1 MSAISLPKLP
11 AIASSPIAVEV
22 LNGLTE
28 RPKTLSPWL
37 FYDEAGSRLFE
48 EITELPEYYVTRT
61 ERQILA
67 QHADE
72 IVAAAAGGR
81 DLSIIELGAG
91 TATKTGLLLNAAVG
105 LQGSVTYYPIDV
117 SETALEEA
125 RTRLE
130 AELPEVTVEPI
141 VADYTEGMRQNGA
154 SHAGRRL
161 VLYIGSSIGNFSPAD
176 AVEVLRGVRAQL
188 LPGDCLLLGTD
199 MVKDTNMLLAAY
211 DDAAGVTARFNMNV
225 LVRIN
230 RELDANFNPKLF
242 RHQARWN
249 EQHSRI
255 EMHLESLL
263 AQKVA
268 LRALDMEVR
277 FGLGETIHTENSYKF
292 TDQRV
297 AALLTR
303 AGFKLRQQW
312 SDPRSGSRFIWR
324 RRMRRSPYCVRSLYL
339 RPTGGA
345 ATTPWRGTGYGVAA
359 LEFAQVLCLPD
370 VARLCA
376 AGKAYIA
383 QLDGDGQ
390 CGVVAVEEAHGF
402 VATLEWLSPDFDRT
416 HFRNTIPLLAQRI
429 LIDGDHFFVGQD
441 GSRLRLH
448 LGEVVARQ
456 QRRREQRP

>member
-11 AIASSPIAVEV
+11 AIASSPVAVEV

-28 RPKTLSPWL
+28 RPKSLSPWL
-37 FYDEAGSRLFE
+37 FYDQRGSQLFE

-67 QHADE
+67 EHAEE
-72 IVAAAAGGR
+72 IVSAAAGGR
-81 DLSIIELGAG
+81 DLSMIELGAG

-105 LQGSVTYYPIDV
+105 LQGSVTYRPIDV

-154 SHAGRRL
+154 SHTGRKL

-176 AVEVLRGVRAQL
+176 ALEVLRGVRAQL

-199 MVKDTNMLLAAY
+199 MVKDVDTLLAAY
-211 DDAAGVTARFNMNV
+211 DDAAGVTARFNLNV

-230 RELDANFNPKLF
+230 RELDANFNPNLF
-242 RHQARWN
+242 RHRARWN

-277 FGLGETIHTENSYKF
+277 FARGETIHTENSYKF
-292 TDQRV
+292 TDERV
-297 AALLTR
+297 VALLTR

-312 SDPRSGSRFIWR
+312 SDPNHWFT
-324 RRMRRSPYCVRSLYL
+324 VYL
-339 RPTGGA
+339 A
-345 ATTPWRGTGYGVAA
+345 AA
-359 LEFAQVLCLPD
+359 
-370 VARLCA
+370 
-376 AGKAYIA
+376 
-383 QLDGDGQ
+383 
-390 CGVVAVEEAHGF
+390 
-402 VATLEWLSPDFDRT
+402 
-416 HFRNTIPLLAQRI
+416 N
-429 LIDGDHFFVGQD
+429 
-441 GSRLRLH
+441 
-448 LGEVVARQ
+448 
-456 QRRREQRP
+456 

>member
-1 MSAISLPKLP
+1 M
-11 AIASSPIAVEV
+11 
-22 LNGLTE
+22 
-28 RPKTLSPWL
+28 
-37 FYDEAGSRLFE
+37 
-48 EITELPEYYVTRT
+48 
-61 ERQILA
+61 
-67 QHADE
+67 
-72 IVAAAAGGR
+72 
-81 DLSIIELGAG
+81 IELGAG

-130 AELPEVTVEPI
+130 EELPQVTVEPI
-141 VADYTEGMRQNGA
+141 VADYTEGMRQSGA

-176 AVEVLRGVRAQL
+176 AIELLRGVRAQL
-188 LPGDCLLLGTD
+188 SPGDCLLLGTD
-199 MVKDTNMLLAAY
+199 MVKDVNLLLAAY
-211 DDAAGVTARFNMNV
+211 DDAAGVTARFNLNV

-249 EQHSRI
+249 EGHSRI

-297 AALLTR
+297 TALLTR

-312 SDPRSGSRFIWR
+312 SDPRNGSRCIWR
-324 RRMRRSPYCVRSLYL
+324 RRISACRLL
-339 RPTGGA
+339 RQAEQHHSVAGHTY
-345 ATTPWRGTGYGVAA
+345 RVAA

-370 VARLCA
+370 VPRLRA

-390 CGVVAVEEAHGF
+390 CGVVAVEQAHGF
-402 VATLEWLSPDFDRT
+402 VAAF
-416 HFRNTIPLLAQRI
+416 
-429 LIDGDHFFVGQD
+429 
-441 GSRLRLH
+441 
-448 LGEVVARQ
+448 EV
-456 QRRREQRP
+456 P

>member
-11 AIASSPIAVEV
+11 ALASSPIAVEV

-28 RPKTLSPWL
+28 HPKKLSPWL

-61 ERQILA
+61 ERAILA
-67 QHADE
+67 EHADQ
-72 IVAAAAGGR
+72 IVSAAAGGR

-91 TATKTGLLLNAAVG
+91 TATKTGLLLNAAVR

-141 VADYTEGMRQNGA
+141 VADYTEGHATEWCRARRKAAGA
-154 SHAGRRL
+154 VYRL
-161 VLYIGSSIGNFSPAD
+161 EHWEFCAAD

-188 LPGDCLLLGTD
+188 SPGDCLLLGTD
-199 MVKDTNMLLAAY
+199 MVKDTKILLAAY

-230 RELDANFNPKLF
+230 RELDADFNPQMF

-263 AQKVA
+263 AQRVA
-268 LRALDMEVR
+268 IRGLDMQVR
-277 FGLGETIHTENSYKF
+277 FSLGETIHTENSYKF
-292 TDQRV
+292 TDARV
-297 AALLTR
+297 GELLTR
-303 AGFKLRQQW
+303 AGFRLRAAMERREEVVYGLSGGCQLGEKLQP
-312 SDPRSGSRFIWR
+312 SAPLGMTKGSVALPLKSVARIPGLKSETPEF
-324 RRMRRSPYCVRSLYL
+324 PVRSAGRDRVCAFLYGKAH
-339 RPTGGA
+339 RV
-345 ATTPWRGTGYGVAA
+345 RGT
-359 LEFAQVLCLPD
+359 
-370 VARLCA
+370 
-376 AGKAYIA
+376 
-383 QLDGDGQ
+383 
-390 CGVVAVEEAHGF
+390 H
-402 VATLEWLSPDFDRT
+402 
-416 HFRNTIPLLAQRI
+416 
-429 LIDGDHFFVGQD
+429 
-441 GSRLRLH
+441 
-448 LGEVVARQ
+448 
-456 QRRREQRP
+456 

>member
-1 MSAISLPKLP
+1 LP
-11 AIASSPIAVEV
+11 AIASSPVAVEV

-72 IVAAAAGGR
+72 IVAAAAGGH

-130 AELPEVTVEPI
+130 EELPEVTVEPI

-176 AVEVLRGVRAQL
+176 AIEVLRGVRAQL

-199 MVKDTNMLLAAY
+199 MVKDVNLLLAAY

-242 RHQARWN
+242 RHRARWN
-249 EQHSRI
+249 EEHSRI

-277 FGLGETIHTENSYKF
+277 FGQGETIHTENSYKF
-292 TDQRV
+292 TDQRI

-312 SDPRSGSRFIWR
+312 SDPEKWFT
-324 RRMRRSPYCVRSLYL
+324 VYL
-339 RPTGGA
+339 A
-345 ATTPWRGTGYGVAA
+345 AA
-359 LEFAQVLCLPD
+359 
-370 VARLCA
+370 
-376 AGKAYIA
+376 
-383 QLDGDGQ
+383 
-390 CGVVAVEEAHGF
+390 
-402 VATLEWLSPDFDRT
+402 
-416 HFRNTIPLLAQRI
+416 N
-429 LIDGDHFFVGQD
+429 
-441 GSRLRLH
+441 
-448 LGEVVARQ
+448 
-456 QRRREQRP
+456 